1 MNAHVPLFAIIV
13 EVSILSFCS
22 FTEEWRQ
29 NNKNSE
35 QWKKKK
41 KQRYIPAL
49 NLEEYFFFVQQIR
62 KAKF

>member
-1 MNAHVPLFAIIV
+1 MLMFHYLLLLLKSASYHFARLLRSV
-13 EVSILSFCS
+13 DGTTRTV
-22 FTEEWRQ
+22 
-29 NNKNSE
+29 NNE
-35 QWKKKK
+35 KKK